1 MRCAI
6 EPNRFPFFVAAI
18 VICAMACLLPVEGAE
33 TGPAGRLKVGVVG
46 LVHGHV
52 WGFFQDAVKRSDIEI
67 VGMAEPREELLR
79 RYGTQHKFPES
90 IWFRDLEKMLDT
102 AKPEAVVVFTDT
114 LEHLN
119 VVQTCARKGVHVMM
133 EKPLATTLE
142 HARAMEKA
150 AREGK
155 IHVLVNFETTWYP
168 NTEAAY
174 ELAVRKGELGTLR
187 KIVVHDGH
195 QGPKEIGMPREF
207 MEFLMDPVRNGAG
220 ALFDFGCY
228 GANLATY
235 LLADQRPISVTAVTQ
250 KLKSDPVY
258 QRVDDEATI
267 VVTYPKT
274 QVVIQAS
281 WNWPFNRKDM
291 EVYGDKGYF
300 LTVERDMYRIRTTH
314 TSERLS
320 KGDPLAPQGQDS
332 ISYLVSVVRGKISPS
347 GPSSLEVNMVV
358 TEILDA
364 ARRSAETNKTVIL
377 GAVAAKAP

>member
-1 MRCAI
+1 MTRRLCS
-6 EPNRFPFFVAAI
+6 
-18 VICAMACLLPVEGAE
+18 CLLILIVAIAVCGASAE
-33 TGPAGRLKVGVVG
+33 PPQSQPAVQRTEAHLRLGVVG

-52 WGFFQDAVKRSDIEI
+52 WGFLQDGVRRTDIEI

-90 IWFRDLEKMLDT
+90 IWFRDLEQMLD
-102 AKPEAVVVFTDT
+102 AARPQAVVVFTDT
-114 LEHLN
+114 LEHLR
-119 VVQTCARKGVHVMM
+119 VVEACARRGVHVMM

-155 IHVLVNFETTWYP
+155 IHVMVNFETTWYP

-187 KIVVHDGH
+187 KIVFHDGH

-207 MEFLMDPVRNGAG
+207 MEFLMDPVRNGGG

-228 GANLATY
+228 GANLASY
-235 LLADQRPISVTAVTQ
+235 LMADQRPLSVTAVTQ
-250 KLKSDPVY
+250 QLKSDPVY

-267 VVTYPKT
+267 IVTYPKT
-274 QVVIQAS
+274 QAIIQAS

-291 EVYGDKGYF
+291 EIYGDKGHF

-314 TSERLS
+314 TGEKLS
-320 KGDPLAPQGQDS
+320 KGEPLAPQRQDS
-332 ISYLVSVVRGKISPS
+332 ISYLVSVVRGKIAPS
-347 GPSSLEVNMVV
+347 GPTSLKVNMLA

-364 ARRSAETNKTVIL
+364 ARRSAQTGKTVTL
-377 GAVAAKAP
+377 DATPATTP